1 MPSTFTE
8 PLDDDVLGLSD
19 GFVVEATNYKPIYG
33 SVEGANR
40 YFSEQ
45 LYGQLWEIQTADVW
59 QKALIT
65 ATRNIDS
72 LRFAGRKTVAGQPL
86 EYPRNGETE
95 VPQAIQYATYEEAL
109 ALLKGIEPDTEAAN
123 LFVTSRVFGLRV
135 RTDYDVAHSPEHV
148 VAGVASFRAW
158 NLLKPYLNTAR
169 EVKIHRV
176 S

>member
-1 MPSTFTE
+1 MPSIFTE
-8 PLDDDVLGLSD
+8 TLAPDVLDLED
-19 GFVVEATNYKPIYG
+19 GFVVEATNYMPMYG
-33 SVEGANR
+33 SVIGANR

-45 LYGQLWEIQTADVW
+45 LYGQPWEIQTLTVM
-59 QKALIT
+59 QKALMT

-72 LRFAGRKTVAGQPL
+72 LRFAGRKTVPGQPL
-86 EYPRNGETE
+86 EYPRNGDTL

-109 ALLKGIEPDTEAAN
+109 ALLNGIETDTEAAN

-148 VAGVASFRAW
+148 VAGIASFRAW
-158 NLLKPYLNTAR
+158 KLLQPYLNPSR
-169 EVKIHRV
+169 DLNIRRV